1 MEERSMSDAFNDRE
15 KSYEAKYKLDEEQAF
30 KVQAR
35 RNKLL
40 GLMLAEKFGMTGDA
54 AQAYAKEVVIAD
66 LDEPG
71 DEDVIRKV
79 MADIAEKG
87 IDMSEDEVRNQL
99 KTLESVAVEQIKGDY
114 PEALDK
120 DHKGTRG

>member
-1 MEERSMSDAFNDRE
+1 MSDAFHDRE

-40 GLMLAEKFGMTGDA
+40 GLMLAEKFGMSGDA
-54 AQAYAKEVVIAD
+54 AQAYAKEVVVAD

-79 MADIAEKG
+79 MADIASHG

-114 PEALDK
+114 PEALGK
-120 DHKGTRG
+120 DHEGTRG

>member
-1 MEERSMSDAFNDRE
+1 MSDSFSDRE
-15 KSYEAKYKLDEEQAF
+15 KSFEAKYKQDQELDF
-30 KVQAR
+30 KVAAR

-40 GLMLAEKFGMTGDA
+40 GLWLAGEFGMDGDA
-54 AQAYAKEVVIAD
+54 AEAYAKEVVIAD

-87 IDMSEDEVRNQL
+87 SAITEDDVRGKLASLEGAAREQL
-99 KTLESVAVEQIKGDY
+99 NGDY

-120 DHKGTRG
+120 DHQGTAG

>member
-1 MEERSMSDAFNDRE
+1 MSDAFNDRE

-99 KTLESVAVEQIKGDY
+99 NAMESVAVQQIAGDY

>member
-99 KTLESVAVEQIKGDY
+99 NAMESVAVQQIAGDY